1 MYPDNLQPQVSASW
15 QQPHLETPDIV
26 DQPEAPLN
34 LSSRANPA
42 SIIEYRKRTI
52 ATATATAPGQASG
65 FAPEAI
71 ERPRW
76 VLPSPQP
83 LPPLPPNRLEPQP
96 SFKSL
101 GPIFTN
107 SIPDSSRDIFRQ
119 SQLNKVLDAFALAS
133 GKLAPSPDQVRD
145 LLLIH
150 QMRRPPDKASII
162 SQLGR
167 MATMITDLSSSLPGF
182 KYIRQED
189 RTVLLKANVSLYL
202 QYVLARYFCSTTGL
216 EQVDWILEGQFS
228 AASPEE
234 AASLRRIS
242 LQWFNSA
249 TGMFPN
255 AGMVELYGRFGSNV
269 DTFWSLP
276 PTCNGLVANL
286 LLLRS
291 KGPVVE
297 YLLEPDK
304 VAQQYEEATK
314 LLKIGLTHLS
324 QAGKQWQPNF
334 ESIVDSLEAMRSI
347 FDNCP
352 LDSRSKDTIISNT
365 FPATLSLKYTDT
377 EEKWLQQKLRLFK
390 DRYRSVEPTPDL
402 VQMLIQLLF
411 GQSDVNRNFV
421 PMWICL
427 FSERIRRVLKDHP
440 EFQTLPS
447 FDQVALF
454 NKNIGVAMALSMARM
469 SLSRTGRDQMRFAL
483 GILDSREKDWERD
496 FPHLDAVEGKQFDHP
511 SINREVLNK
520 SALDFIRDTIRD
532 IKDLVSNNQVFQ
544 LFTLVALLDV
554 DELPMSESLSGIV
567 KMRQIYLRLFQRKL
581 MAAGCSYMDLA
592 QFQKTL
598 QKVKIYARF
607 MESFTA

>member
-15 QQPHLETPDIV
+15 SQPHQETPDIV
-26 DQPEAPLN
+26 DQTEAPLN

-42 SIIEYRKRTI
+42 IIIEYRKPAI
-52 ATATATAPGQASG
+52 ATATAPGLASG
-65 FAPEAI
+65 LASEAI

-83 LPPLPPNRLEPQP
+83 LPPLPLNRLEPQP

-101 GPIFTN
+101 GPSFTN

-291 KGPVVE
+291 KGSVVE

-377 EEKWLQQKLRLFK
+377 EEKWLQQKFQLFK

-402 VQMLIQLLF
+402 VQMSIQLLF

>member
-1 MYPDNLQPQVSASW
+1 MYADNLQPQISASW
-15 QQPHLETPDIV
+15 QQPHLEDPDIV
-26 DQPEAPLN
+26 YQTEAPLN

-71 ERPRW
+71 ESTRW

-83 LPPLPPNRLEPQP
+83 LPPLPPNRLELQP

-101 GPIFTN
+101 GPSFTN

-167 MATMITDLSSSLPGF
+167 MATVITDLSSSLPGF
-182 KYIRQED
+182 KYLRQDD

-324 QAGKQWQPNF
+324 QAGKQWQPNL

-352 LDSRSKDTIISNT
+352 LDSSSKDTIISNT

-469 SLSRTGRDQMRFAL
+469 SLSRTGRDQMRFAF